1 MLRSA
6 PVQVKKREM
15 LNARRRGTRRGR
27 GPTPHLE
34 AQTVRA
40 EGRDR
45 PEGERDADDECGLE
59 AFARADQEVSK
70 YGVTFRL
77 VRNAF

>member
-1 MLRSA
+1 
-6 PVQVKKREM
+6 
-15 LNARRRGTRRGR
+15 
-27 GPTPHLE
+27 
-34 AQTVRA
+34 VRA